1 MLYRNPQYRIMVV
14 AATKRRAELFIMFV
28 RRLLIEFPLLSHL
41 KPKHSQLDYLGMF
54 DVAQALADQS
64 PSVKAVD
71 ILGQLTSSRADFIIS
86 DDIEI
91 PNNSATQAARDKIS
105 ELMKELDAVLKPL
118 SDAHI
123 IYLGTK
129 TEMTVYNSIAER
141 SCKVRI

>member
-1 MLYRNPQYRIMVV
+1 
-14 AATKRRAELFIMFV
+14 
-28 RRLLIEFPLLSHL
+28 
-41 KPKHSQLDYLGMF
+41 MF

-91 PNNSATQAARDKIS
+91 PNNLATQAARDKIS

-123 IYLGTK
+123 IYLGTTQ